1 MLINKYID
9 ILKNPD
15 DYLFSDDRT
24 VLRYSDH
31 DFVCA
36 EIKRHY
42 AQNQNCKDNNMLNL
56 QESLNLSHI
65 SVLVM
70 NIYFKLSYLKYN
82 NPYFERHLSELDIAV
97 SELNKEIETLLNS
110 ALKYYKDAIYLLTQP
125 VLNLVKQAKGYYY
138 EH

>member
-1 MLINKYID
+1 MLNNKNIG

-15 DYLFSDDRT
+15 EYLFSGDRT

-42 AQNQNCKDNNMLNL
+42 AQNQVYINQNIFNTQNAI
-56 QESLNLSHI
+56 NLSHI

-97 SELNKEIETLLNS
+97 SELNKEIEILLDS